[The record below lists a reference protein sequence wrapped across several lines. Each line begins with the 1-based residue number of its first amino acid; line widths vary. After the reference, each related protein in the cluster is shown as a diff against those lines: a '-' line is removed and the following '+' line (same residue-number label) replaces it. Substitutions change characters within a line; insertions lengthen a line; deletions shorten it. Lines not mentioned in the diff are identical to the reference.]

1 MKICQIQRGFDMP
14 KIKKIMFLL
23 FVLSIANVLSATSFE
38 DGERYFS
45 GNRPTE
51 AIPYFQK
58 ALLETEVNPL
68 VYNYLGVC
76 YMQLNQNEKALEF
89 FLKGLTVPGT
99 RKKIL
104 YFNAGNVCF
113 LEENYE
119 KAVEYYGYAISAD
132 SLYAKAYLNR
142 ANTNLRMGN
151 YQKSIDDYTKYL
163 LIDSNSEQKE
173 NVQAMIDAL
182 NTELVAQADE
192 EKRLAE
198 EAARIKEEEE
208 KIAAEKAAAEKLA
221 QEEAS
226 AAAEKAAQLEAEKA
240 KAEAARRKKLLEE
253 VAAELQQTESTNLT
267 AGSEGIIEYNDEDA
281 ELD

>member
-1 MKICQIQRGFDMP
+1 M
-14 KIKKIMFLL
+14 KKIMFLL